1 MRPYK
6 MRVVAPFE
14 LCVVY
19 AFVDIYIDSQVDGV
33 LDWMVSFGEDLSI
46 VAKRGDGLEHH
57 KFW

>member
-1 MRPYK
+1 